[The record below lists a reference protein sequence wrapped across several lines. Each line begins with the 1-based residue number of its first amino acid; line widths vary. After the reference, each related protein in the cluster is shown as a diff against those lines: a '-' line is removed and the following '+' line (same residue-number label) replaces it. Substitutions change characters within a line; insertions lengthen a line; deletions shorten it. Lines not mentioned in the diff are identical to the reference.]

1 MHIVVCDD
9 LEQDAQK
16 TKHFLE
22 AYFSQ
27 HHMILPKI
35 DIVHTSKEL
44 WQQQP
49 IDLLFLDIELAGELG
64 ISVAE
69 EVNRQQPETLIVF
82 VSSYPYYVTDTY
94 KVDAVQFLVKPL
106 QHDVFTQVMEQV
118 WRRYQ
123 AKHAYYV
130 RRCEGEPMAI
140 VKSQVVYIA
149 AQKRILTAFLAN
161 GNKRQY
167 YGTLA
172 EEEQTLAETGFVR
185 CHKSYLVNLNYVQR
199 MDRKGIIVKFL
210 NGQPETVP
218 VGESLY
224 HSVYT
229 AYLKHICL

>member
-69 EVNRQQPETLIVF
+69 EV
-82 VSSYPYYVTDTY
+82 
-94 KVDAVQFLVKPL
+94 
-106 QHDVFTQVMEQV
+106 
-118 WRRYQ
+118 
-123 AKHAYYV
+123 
-130 RRCEGEPMAI
+130 
-140 VKSQVVYIA
+140 KSPA
-149 AQKRILTAFLAN
+149 ARNFDCFCFQL
-161 GNKRQY
+161 
-167 YGTLA
+167 
-172 EEEQTLAETGFVR
+172 
-185 CHKSYLVNLNYVQR
+185 
-199 MDRKGIIVKFL
+199 
-210 NGQPETVP
+210 
-218 VGESLY
+218 SL
-224 HSVYT
+224 
-229 AYLKHICL
+229 LCD

>member
-1 MHIVVCDD
+1 MR
-9 LEQDAQK
+9 EN
-16 TKHFLE
+16 
-22 AYFSQ
+22 
-27 HHMILPKI
+27 
-35 DIVHTSKEL
+35 
-44 WQQQP
+44 W
-49 IDLLFLDIELAGELG
+49 G
-64 ISVAE
+64 ISIAE

-106 QHDVFTQVMEQV
+106 QQDVFTQVMEQV

-210 NGQPETVP
+210 NGQLETVP

>member
-1 MHIVVCDD
+1 MLHIVVCDD

-16 TKHFLE
+16 TKYFLE

-69 EVNRQQPETLIVF
+69 AVNRQQPKTLIVF

-94 KVDAVQFLVKPL
+94 KVNAVQFLVKPL
-106 QHDVFTQVMEQV
+106 QQDVFTQVMEQV

-140 VKSQVVYIA
+140 VKSQVV
-149 AQKRILTAFLAN
+149 F
-161 GNKRQY
+161 
-167 YGTLA
+167 
-172 EEEQTLAETGFVR
+172 
-185 CHKSYLVNLNYVQR
+185 
-199 MDRKGIIVKFL
+199 
-210 NGQPETVP
+210 
-218 VGESLY
+218 
-224 HSVYT
+224 
-229 AYLKHICL
+229 